1 MALLKIERKEY
12 LHPDKDCAVVH
23 RVVKLFGVP
32 LFEDSNIS
40 NNENVLDCFRREEE
54 GPRGLYDV
62 TEIGFKQRPNDS
74 D

>member
-32 LFEDSNIS
+32 LFEDSNMS
-40 NNENVLDCFRREEE
+40 NNENVLDCFKREEQE
-54 GPRGLYDV
+54 PSGFYKA
-62 TEIGFKQRPNDS
+62 TEIGFKQRLNDS